1 MKTKKEAIL
10 LVLICTFF
18 TSVGQLFL
26 KIGSKNLSFNFIE
39 LLTNLPLIVGF
50 SFYIIGAV
58 ILIFALKN
66 GELSVIY
73 PFIATSF
80 VWVSFLSVIFLKE
93 VMNIL
98 KWSGL
103 FVIILGMA
111 FIGKG
116 GSLR

>member
-18 TSVGQLFL
+18 TSIGQLFL
-26 KIGSKNLSFNFIE
+26 KIGSKELSFNLIE
-39 LLTNLPLIVGF
+39 LLTNFPLIIGF

-66 GELSVIY
+66 GELSVLY

-80 VWVSFLSVIFLKE
+80 IWVSILSVIFLNE
-93 VMNIL
+93 SMNAW
-98 KWSGL
+98 KWSGV
-103 FVIILGMA
+103 FVIIIGMA
-111 FIGKG
+111 FIGRG
-116 GSLR
+116 GILR

>member
-18 TSVGQLFL
+18 TSIGQLFL
-26 KIGSKNLSFNFIE
+26 KIGSKDLSFNFLGI
-39 LLTNLPLIVGF
+39 LTNFPLVFGF
-50 SFYIIGAV
+50 SLYIVGAV

-66 GELSVIY
+66 GELSVLY

-80 VWVSFLSVIFLKE
+80 IWVSLLSVIFLKE
-93 VMNIL
+93 SMNTL
-98 KWSGL
+98 KWSGVL
-103 FVIILGMA
+103 IIIFGMA